1 MENNEEK
8 KHPLDGK
15 LERIATA
22 LEGILYHLAGTTK
35 RGGAGGA
42 SSGNDADR
50 GAVKMTVRV
59 VGKVADWKNG
69 GGAFY
74 KGEREGDGAEIR
86 FGAKDEHSILDGD
99 IFEGIFSQKGD
110 GEKATYFL
118 SKVLKLVSSTG
129 DAKSDGG
136 NGKASSA
143 GAVDDEEI
151 PF

>member
-1 MENNEEK
+1 MENNDEK

-22 LEGILYHLAGTTK
+22 LEGILYHLAGTAK
-35 RGGAGGA
+35 RGGGNSA

-59 VGKVADWKNG
+59 GGKVAAWKNG

-74 KGEREGDGAEIR
+74 KGEREGDGAAIR

-129 DAKSDGG
+129 DAKNGGG
-136 NGKASSA
+136 NASSA
-143 GAVDDEEI
+143 GAFEEEEV